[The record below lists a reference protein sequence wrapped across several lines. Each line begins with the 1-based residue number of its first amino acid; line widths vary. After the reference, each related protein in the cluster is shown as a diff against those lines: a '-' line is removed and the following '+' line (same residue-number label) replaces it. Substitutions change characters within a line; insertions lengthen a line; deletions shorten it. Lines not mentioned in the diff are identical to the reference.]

1 MNKNNETKEFYRLVE
16 IMDILRGENGCPW
29 DKKQTLE
36 SLKSPFLEEVYEV
49 VEAMD
54 IGGEELCGELGDLL
68 LHIVFQAKI
77 AKENKEFDIEDVSR
91 EICEKL
97 IRRHPHIFS
106 NVKVET
112 SEEVAINWEKIKK
125 QEKLHKDR
133 KSILDGIP
141 KGLPALL
148 KAEKIQKKVA
158 NYGFDWDN
166 SEDVYKKVE
175 EELEEVNEAVLEK
188 NMDHIEEEIGDLMF
202 AITNYARHLGI
213 NSSEALRKS
222 TNKFEKRFRYIEEN
236 CNIEDKNLET
246 MEKLWEEAKKL
257 ENNKK

>member
-1 MNKNNETKEFYRLVE
+1 MKEFYRLVK
-16 IMDILRGENGCPW
+16 IMDKLRSENGCPW
-29 DKKQTLE
+29 DKKQTRD
-36 SLKSPFLEEVYEV
+36 SLKTPFLEEVYETL
-49 VEAMD
+49 EAMD

-77 AKENKEFDIEDVSR
+77 AKEKGEFDIEDVSY

-106 NVKVET
+106 DIKVQT

-125 QEKLHKDR
+125 QEKIHQNR

-141 KGLPALL
+141 KGLPSLL
-148 KAEKIQKKVA
+148 RAEKLQKKVA

-166 SEDVYKKVE
+166 PSDVYKKV
-175 EELEEVNEAVLEK
+175 LEEQREVQEAVLE
-188 NMDHIEEEIGDLMF
+188 DDIEHIEEEIGDLLF
-202 AITNYARHLGI
+202 AITNYARHLKI
-213 NSSEALRKS
+213 DSSEALRKS
-222 TNKFEKRFRYIEEN
+222 TNKFEKRFRYIEKN
-236 CNIEDKNLET
+236 YNLEEKDLKK

-257 ENNKK
+257 EKNSKKVY